1 MAGTNNES
9 RTVPPSEWLTYK
21 AAGERLGLRPS
32 AVAARARRHRRPMRK
47 RNDTRETEVEVPSVL
62 LTKDIA
68 VIEWGP
74 DQGLRERIAQ
84 AVVTG

>member
-1 MAGTNNES
+1 
-9 RTVPPSEWLTYK
+9 
-21 AAGERLGLRPS
+21 
-32 AVAARARRHRRPMRK
+32 MRK

-84 AVVTG
+84 AVGTG